1 MNIIDKSD
9 IKFGNSRVYLNNPD
23 AGTNLFYTNNFDEQ
37 YYILMRE
44 EEVIASG
51 VLKGYGE
58 RGNYQYRFDFQNFI
72 KIYNQDIQPHTI
84 IDDFGSYTF
93 EGDNTCNLF
102 FYVDNVDR
110 LESNIFNGVLIKDEN
125 GKIRL
130 NRELYTYDD
139 IVCNEK
145 VFVTFV
151 DASFTDYDTKGYE
164 LQYRLETTPIAER
177 GSYMPIT
184 MYRNNI
190 VQYEFLD
197 NNGDSIYQSGLLRKG
212 FENPNPGVNDGYILT
227 ESDGFTKDEIDN
239 FIRLE
244 IGMRANLSD
253 RIGYMTLMIKIPKE
267 CHTVKLNLYTK
278 ESTATNLPYMDRSK
292 KRTLTFQATDE
303 CHTPYYFWGDNGAYD
318 TIYCSGVANK
328 VVEVDKE
335 YVNVNGKQMP
345 LKITSIEKIK
355 HNTGLSLKQEQI
367 YSLIR
372 SPQVNKITTKDGEP
386 YNSLYNID
394 LESFEGYNGLN
405 ISERNIEL
413 MFTKPME
420 SKRITNKKLNFF
432 D

>member
-9 IKFGNSRVYLNNPD
+9 IKFGNSRIYLNNPD

-51 VLKGYGE
+51 VLKGFGE

-110 LESNIFNGVLIKDEN
+110 LESNIFNEVLIKDEN

-130 NRELYTYDD
+130 NRELHTYDD

-151 DASFTDYDTKGYE
+151 DASFTEYDTKGYE

-190 VQYEFLD
+190 VQYEFLND
-197 NNGDSIYQSGLLRKG
+197 NGGSIYQSGLLRKG
-212 FENPNPGVNDGYILT
+212 WENPNPGVNDGYILT
-227 ESDGFTKDEIDN
+227 ESDGFTKTEMDN

-253 RIGYMTLMIKIPKE
+253 RVGYMTLMIKIPKE
-267 CHTVKLNLYTK
+267 CHTVKVNLYTK
-278 ESTATNLPYMDRSK
+278 ESTASNLPHMDRSK

-303 CHTPYYFWGDNGAYD
+303 CHTPYYFWGDNGTYD

-328 VVEVDKE
+328 VIEVDKE
-335 YVNVNGKQMP
+335 YINVNGKQIP
-345 LKITSIEKIK
+345 LRITSIEKIK

-372 SPQVNKITTKDGEP
+372 SPLVNKITTKDGEP
-386 YNSLYNID
+386 HNSLYNID

-405 ISERNIEL
+405 ISERNIAL